1 MKGKEINENSYTNNS
16 EKINM
21 IKSNNTKS
29 SDNNLKNSDSSAGD
43 LISKINKEA
52 NTLDQEI
59 NSSNLKV
66 FEKYH
71 NLSIKELQILLAQ
84 KNDNILNL
92 NDQKEK
98 YKKRLNEII
107 KKLNSTI
114 SKNSDFLYDENE
126 DPDLIINL
134 ENIIEEKKRDLEN
147 SKKINKFYKSKLDSI
162 KDRVSL
168 ADIDNKKVNSIEIQ
182 INNLKKKN
190 SLIKKEI
197 NDIRIDKLKHKKEY
211 ELVTDNKKFWHKIK
225 IKTEE
230 MNNFSAQK
238 QGYFT
243 KLNMSM
249 KSLDNVI
256 KEVKRF
262 EEIYNASINE
272 EIEESLVK
280 KINFWMNLI
289 KQDLSG
295 DKNEI
300 LYRIE
305 NDKSLFLK
313 KINNKNELMERY
325 STNPTLNNNMNTNFT
340 NLMENANLNIQK
352 SNENNLI
359 KNRERDKEIN
369 DITENNTNINNS
381 ILNNNVESIETQSR
395 LFKNRII
402 INKNKS
408 SSLIL
413 STFNKGSNSVKRG
426 NQHINFFN
434 KNNNINASGNFNYNL
449 EYKTLFRKLNY
460 LKLKSPLGSSMKIK
474 LNNIDN
480 LDSYNK
486 GNNLISEEINDTLEN
501 NLNIKSNQ
509 NTSENNNELILDNI
523 LTKDYN
529 EITNGDY
536 RELLNKKDQYL
547 QQNLRLEKNI
557 EDIQR
562 TKNKKLSNV
571 LKIIEENIDNLE
583 NLKNRNNILKK
594 EIQNLSNV
602 KTLRLEQVKLESEL
616 LPKRPNIKKLKITSE
631 QNKSE
636 EINKLIEINYYYKKK
651 LKERKNNKIDYFDE
665 VFKKNKNTKNNK
677 SNSKKK
683 ENSNENT
690 NREEKLKIIK
700 EKYKK
705 GDYDDSG
712 DIDLNEKNKKMVK
725 IKEEYKDD
733 KDKENKSID
742 DKPENKENNNYTQE
756 EKEKI
761 KEISEKVKL
770 QN

>member
-340 NLMENANLNIQK
+340 NLMENTNLNIQK
-352 SNENNLI
+352 NNENNLI

-413 STFNKGSNSVKRG
+413 STFNKGSNSVKG
-426 NQHINFFN
+426 GYQHINFFN
-434 KNNNINASGNFNYNL
+434 KNNNINASVNFNYNL

-712 DIDLNEKNKKMVK
+712 DIDLNKKNKKMVK

>member
-340 NLMENANLNIQK
+340 NLMENTNLNIQK
-352 SNENNLI
+352 NNENNLI

-434 KNNNINASGNFNYNL
+434 KNNNINASVNFNYNL

>member
-43 LISKINKEA
+43 LVSKINKEA

-352 SNENNLI
+352 NNENNLI

-594 EIQNLSNV
+594 EMQNLSNV

>member
-340 NLMENANLNIQK
+340 NLMENANLNIQRN
-352 SNENNLI
+352 NENNLI

-571 LKIIEENIDNLE
+571 LKIIEDNIDNLE

>member
-114 SKNSDFLYDENE
+114 SKNSDFLYDENG

-352 SNENNLI
+352 NNENNLI

-571 LKIIEENIDNLE
+571 LKIIEDNIDNLE

>member
-340 NLMENANLNIQK
+340 NLMENTNLNIQK
-352 SNENNLI
+352 NNENNLI

-616 LPKRPNIKKLKITSE
+616 LPKRSNIKKLKITSE

>member
-352 SNENNLI
+352 NNENNLI

-434 KNNNINASGNFNYNL
+434 KNNNINASGNFNCNL

-571 LKIIEENIDNLE
+571 LKIIEDNIDNLE

>member
-71 NLSIKELQILLAQ
+71 NLSLKELQILLAQ

-352 SNENNLI
+352 NNENNLI

-571 LKIIEENIDNLE
+571 LKIIEDNIDNLE

-616 LPKRPNIKKLKITSE
+616 LPKRSNIKKLKITSE

>member
-107 KKLNSTI
+107 KKLNSTV

-295 DKNEI
+295 NKNEI

-352 SNENNLI
+352 NNENNLI

-381 ILNNNVESIETQSR
+381 ILNNNVESIETQSK

-509 NTSENNNELILDNI
+509 KTSENNNELILDNI

-571 LKIIEENIDNLE
+571 LKIIEDNIDNLE

-725 IKEEYKDD
+725 INEEYKDD

>member
-340 NLMENANLNIQK
+340 NLMENTNLNIQK
-352 SNENNLI
+352 NNENNLI

-571 LKIIEENIDNLE
+571 LKIIEDNIDNLE

-594 EIQNLSNV
+594 EMQNLSNV

-712 DIDLNEKNKKMVK
+712 DIDLNEKNKKMLK

-742 DKPENKENNNYTQE
+742 DKPENKENNNYIQE

>member
-1 MKGKEINENSYTNNS
+1 
-16 EKINM
+16 
-21 IKSNNTKS
+21 
-29 SDNNLKNSDSSAGD
+29 
-43 LISKINKEA
+43 
-52 NTLDQEI
+52 
-59 NSSNLKV
+59 
-66 FEKYH
+66 
-71 NLSIKELQILLAQ
+71 
-84 KNDNILNL
+84 
-92 NDQKEK
+92 
-98 YKKRLNEII
+98 
-107 KKLNSTI
+107 
-114 SKNSDFLYDENE
+114 
-126 DPDLIINL
+126 
-134 ENIIEEKKRDLEN
+134 
-147 SKKINKFYKSKLDSI
+147 
-162 KDRVSL
+162 
-168 ADIDNKKVNSIEIQ
+168 
-182 INNLKKKN
+182 
-190 SLIKKEI
+190 
-197 NDIRIDKLKHKKEY
+197 
-211 ELVTDNKKFWHKIK
+211 
-225 IKTEE
+225 

-295 DKNEI
+295 NKNEI

-352 SNENNLI
+352 NNENNLI

-509 NTSENNNELILDNI
+509 KTSENNNELILDNI

-571 LKIIEENIDNLE
+571 LKIIEDNIDNLE

-616 LPKRPNIKKLKITSE
+616 LPKRPNIKKLKITSK

-725 IKEEYKDD
+725 INEEYKDD

>member
-340 NLMENANLNIQK
+340 NLMENTNLNIQK
-352 SNENNLI
+352 NNENNLI

-509 NTSENNNELILDNI
+509 NTFENNNELILDNI

-571 LKIIEENIDNLE
+571 LKIIEDNIDNLE

>member
-1 MKGKEINENSYTNNS
+1 MKGKEINENSNTKHS

-134 ENIIEEKKRDLEN
+134 ENIIEDKKRDLEN

-352 SNENNLI
+352 NNENNLI

>member
-325 STNPTLNNNMNTNFT
+325 STNPTLNNNMNTNIT
-340 NLMENANLNIQK
+340 NLMENTNLNIQK
-352 SNENNLI
+352 NNENNLI

-509 NTSENNNELILDNI
+509 NTSEINNELILDNI

>member
-114 SKNSDFLYDENE
+114 LKNSDFLYDENG

-340 NLMENANLNIQK
+340 NLMENANLNVQK
-352 SNENNLI
+352 NNENNLI

>member
-340 NLMENANLNIQK
+340 NLMENTNLNIQK
-352 SNENNLI
+352 NNENNLI

-616 LPKRPNIKKLKITSE
+616 LPKRSNIKKLKITSE

-665 VFKKNKNTKNNK
+665 IFKKNKNTKNNK

>member
-114 SKNSDFLYDENE
+114 SKNSDFLYDENG

-352 SNENNLI
+352 NNENNLI

-616 LPKRPNIKKLKITSE
+616 LPKRSNIKKLKITSE

-733 KDKENKSID
+733 KDKENKSIY

>member
-71 NLSIKELQILLAQ
+71 NLSLKELQILLAQ

-352 SNENNLI
+352 NNENNLI

>member
-1 MKGKEINENSYTNNS
+1 MKGKEINENSNTNNS

-352 SNENNLI
+352 NNENNLI

-501 NLNIKSNQ
+501 NLNIKLNQ

-571 LKIIEENIDNLE
+571 LKIIEDNIDNLE

>member
-352 SNENNLI
+352 NNENNLI
-359 KNRERDKEIN
+359 KIRERDKEIN

-571 LKIIEENIDNLE
+571 LKIIEDNIDNLE

>member
-1 MKGKEINENSYTNNS
+1 MKGKEINENSNTNNS

-114 SKNSDFLYDENE
+114 SKNSDFLYDENG

-352 SNENNLI
+352 NNENNLI

>member
-71 NLSIKELQILLAQ
+71 NLSIKELQILLSQ

-114 SKNSDFLYDENE
+114 SKNSDFLYDENG

-352 SNENNLI
+352 NNENNLI

-742 DKPENKENNNYTQE
+742 DKSENKENNNYTQE

>member
-352 SNENNLI
+352 NNENNLI

>member
-352 SNENNLI
+352 NNENNLI

-434 KNNNINASGNFNYNL
+434 KNNNINASVNFNYNL

>member
-1 MKGKEINENSYTNNS
+1 MKGKKINENSNTNNS

-352 SNENNLI
+352 NNENNLI

-571 LKIIEENIDNLE
+571 LKIIEDNIDNLE

>member
-107 KKLNSTI
+107 KKLNSTV

-134 ENIIEEKKRDLEN
+134 ENIIEEKKKDLEN

-295 DKNEI
+295 NKNEI

-352 SNENNLI
+352 NNENNLI

-381 ILNNNVESIETQSR
+381 ILNNNVESIETQSK

-509 NTSENNNELILDNI
+509 KTSENNNELILDNI

-571 LKIIEENIDNLE
+571 LKIIEDNIDNLE

-725 IKEEYKDD
+725 INEEYKDD

>member
-1 MKGKEINENSYTNNS
+1 
-16 EKINM
+16 
-21 IKSNNTKS
+21 
-29 SDNNLKNSDSSAGD
+29 
-43 LISKINKEA
+43 
-52 NTLDQEI
+52 
-59 NSSNLKV
+59 
-66 FEKYH
+66 
-71 NLSIKELQILLAQ
+71 
-84 KNDNILNL
+84 
-92 NDQKEK
+92 
-98 YKKRLNEII
+98 
-107 KKLNSTI
+107 
-114 SKNSDFLYDENE
+114 
-126 DPDLIINL
+126 
-134 ENIIEEKKRDLEN
+134 
-147 SKKINKFYKSKLDSI
+147 
-162 KDRVSL
+162 
-168 ADIDNKKVNSIEIQ
+168 
-182 INNLKKKN
+182 
-190 SLIKKEI
+190 
-197 NDIRIDKLKHKKEY
+197 
-211 ELVTDNKKFWHKIK
+211 
-225 IKTEE
+225 
-230 MNNFSAQK
+230 
-238 QGYFT
+238 
-243 KLNMSM
+243 
-249 KSLDNVI
+249 
-256 KEVKRF
+256 
-262 EEIYNASINE
+262 
-272 EIEESLVK
+272 
-280 KINFWMNLI
+280 
-289 KQDLSG
+289 
-295 DKNEI
+295 
-300 LYRIE
+300 
-305 NDKSLFLK
+305 
-313 KINNKNELMERY
+313 
-325 STNPTLNNNMNTNFT
+325 MNTNFT

-352 SNENNLI
+352 NNENNLI

-434 KNNNINASGNFNYNL
+434 KNNNINASVNFNYNL

>member
-340 NLMENANLNIQK
+340 NLMENANLNTQK
-352 SNENNLI
+352 NNENNLI

-426 NQHINFFN
+426 NQHTNFFN

-616 LPKRPNIKKLKITSE
+616 LPKRSNIKKLKITSE

>member
-340 NLMENANLNIQK
+340 NLMENTNLNIQK
-352 SNENNLI
+352 NNENNLI

-571 LKIIEENIDNLE
+571 LKIIEDNIDNLE

>member
-43 LISKINKEA
+43 LISNINKEA

-352 SNENNLI
+352 NNENNLI

-571 LKIIEENIDNLE
+571 LKIIEDNIDNLE

>member
-352 SNENNLI
+352 NNENNLI

-434 KNNNINASGNFNYNL
+434 KNNNINTSGNFNYNL

>member
-352 SNENNLI
+352 NNENNLI

-571 LKIIEENIDNLE
+571 LKIIEDNIDNLE

>member
-114 SKNSDFLYDENE
+114 SKNSDFLYDENG

-352 SNENNLI
+352 NNENNLI

-712 DIDLNEKNKKMVK
+712 DIDLNEKNKKMGK

>member
-107 KKLNSTI
+107 KKLNSTV

-352 SNENNLI
+352 NNENNLI

-509 NTSENNNELILDNI
+509 KTSENNNELILDNI

-571 LKIIEENIDNLE
+571 LKIIEDNIDNLE

-725 IKEEYKDD
+725 INEEYKDD

>member
-340 NLMENANLNIQK
+340 NLMENTNLNIQK
-352 SNENNLI
+352 NNENNLI

-434 KNNNINASGNFNYNL
+434 KNNNINASVNFNYNL

-509 NTSENNNELILDNI
+509 NTSEINNELILDNI

-616 LPKRPNIKKLKITSE
+616 LPKRSNIKKLKITSE

>member
-71 NLSIKELQILLAQ
+71 NLSLKELQILLAQ

-352 SNENNLI
+352 NNENNLI

-712 DIDLNEKNKKMVK
+712 DIDLNDKNKKMVK

>member
-114 SKNSDFLYDENE
+114 SKNSDFLYDENG

-340 NLMENANLNIQK
+340 NLMENTNLNIQK
-352 SNENNLI
+352 NNENNLI

-434 KNNNINASGNFNYNL
+434 KNNNINASVNFNYNL

-509 NTSENNNELILDNI
+509 NTFENNNELILDNI

>member
-352 SNENNLI
+352 NNENNLI
-359 KNRERDKEIN
+359 KNSERDKEIN

-509 NTSENNNELILDNI
+509 NTSENNNELILDDI

-571 LKIIEENIDNLE
+571 LKIIEDNIDNLE